1 MIRILDSDDPPT
13 PPSFPLV
20 DWVATIFEDG
30 GLLKTHLGL
39 EYRPQQEQMAL
50 HVAQSFLADSPL
62 LFEAGTGVGKSLA
75 YLIPAILYS
84 MESERP
90 LVTSTHTIA
99 LQEQI
104 KSKDLPLCRTF
115 FAAVP
120 ELAKYAEFKTA
131 LLVGKANYLC
141 ETRLARALQQQQ
153 AELFDSEQIS
163 ELKRIQAWAETT
175 KTGQRQE
182 LTPQPKFEVW
192 DQVNADSST
201 CNRKNCGEKGCS
213 YRRARAELLS
223 AHIRIVN
230 HSLLFSLLN
239 AGMGPGGTARGIL
252 FPEDFLVLDEAH
264 TIPAIAT
271 DHFGVGVS
279 SYAVNFAL
287 SRLYNPKRKGGFLR
301 QLGDRQAME
310 RVIQARDAAEEF
322 FGILRNQY
330 LSRKEIVRIR
340 EPGWAD
346 PILQLP
352 LKNLIDRLGTLESRT
367 EDENRVDEIRD
378 HRMRLT
384 TLREGLAQTLNLT
397 EDDQVYWME
406 RNRSRNPVIYLR
418 SAPLD
423 IAPVLQKTLFQRHTG
438 VILTS
443 ATLSLGDKM
452 ENFREKVGGLG
463 LEAGIE
469 NSPFDFPNRME
480 ILVAQPED
488 ASPGSTEKRELHQT
502 DISRCV
508 AFLTALLEKQQG
520 GALVLFTS
528 YQELTQT
535 QQRLL
540 KPLEKSGRPLFV
552 QGQERSRSQL
562 VADFQEAGNGVLLG
576 TDSFWTGVD
585 IPGPA
590 LSLVVIPR
598 LPFENPT
605 HPVAEAKSE
614 WLRLRGENPFMKMT
628 LPEAL
633 IKFRQGMG
641 RLIRNKRDRGR
652 LLLLD
657 PRILQREY
665 GKSFL
670 AVLPH
675 PAYRRMRLR
684 DIEELEF
691 LAE

>member
-1 MIRILDSDDPPT
+1 MIRILDSNEDS
-13 PPSFPLV
+13 PSPAFPLV
-20 DWVATIFEDG
+20 EWVGAIFEEG
-30 GLLKTHLGL
+30 GLLESKLGL
-39 EYRPQQEQMAL
+39 EFRPQQEQMAL
-50 HVAQSFLADSPL
+50 QVAQSLAANQPL

-75 YLIPAILYS
+75 YLIPGILFS
-84 MESERP
+84 METERP

-104 KSKDLPLCRTF
+104 KTKDLPLCRTF
-115 FAAVP
+115 FSSVP
-120 ELAKYAEFKTA
+120 ELSKYVEFKTA
-131 LLVGKANYLC
+131 LLVGKGNYLC
-141 ETRLARALQQQQ
+141 ETRLARALQQGQG
-153 AELFDSEQIS
+153 ELLDTEQGA

-175 KTGQRQE
+175 TTGQRQE
-182 LTPQPKFEVW
+182 LIPQPSLEVW

-213 YRRARAELLS
+213 YRRARSELLS
-223 AHIRIVN
+223 AHVRIVN

-264 TIPAIAT
+264 TVPGIAT

-287 SRLYNPKRKGGFLR
+287 SRLYNPVKKSGFLKK
-301 QLGDRQAME
+301 LGDRKAME
-310 RVIQARDAAEEF
+310 LVIHARESAEEF

-330 LSRKEIVRIR
+330 LTRKEIVRLR
-340 EPGWAD
+340 EPDWAD

-378 HRMRLT
+378 HRLRIT
-384 TLREGLAQTLNLT
+384 TLREGIAQTLGLT
-397 EDDQVYWME
+397 EDDQVYWLE
-406 RNRSRNPVIYLR
+406 RNRSRHPVVYLR
-418 SAPLD
+418 SAPLN
-423 IAPVLQKTLFQRHTG
+423 IAPVLRKALFQRHTG
-438 VILTS
+438 VVLTS
-443 ATLSLGDKM
+443 ATLSLGDAM
-452 ENFREKVGGLG
+452 ENFREKIGGEG
-463 LEAGIE
+463 LDSAIE
-469 NSPFDFPNRME
+469 HSPFDFPNRME
-480 ILVAQPED
+480 ILIAHPEET
-488 ASPGSTEKRELHQT
+488 SNPSGGRKELHQT
-502 DISRCV
+502 DISRLV
-508 AFLTALLEKQQG
+508 RFLEKALHKQAG

-528 YQELTQT
+528 YQELTQA
-535 QQRLL
+535 QRLL
-540 KPLEKSGRPLFV
+540 REYLKQLRRPLFA
-552 QGQERSRSQL
+552 QGEGRSRSQL
-562 VADFQEAGNGVLLG
+562 VADFQAAGNGVLLG

-590 LSLVVIPR
+590 LSLVAIPR

-641 RLIRNKRDRGR
+641 RLIRNQKDRGR
-652 LLLLD
+652 LLLMD

-675 PAYRRMRLR
+675 SGYRRVRLE
-684 DIEELEF
+684 DLER
-691 LAE
+691 LENIP